1 MESFTMLDDSIL
13 FEITVN
19 FTTVEFAAFMLLVYP
34 TYLLLSHRWQN
45 RMLLIASYFF
55 YGVWDWRFLSLL
67 MWSTIVDYW
76 VSHQIQRVSD
86 ERIRFRYLLVSLVSG
101 LTILGIFKYL
111 GFFVNSAEKLLE
123 SIGLHANLPILSLVL
138 PVGISFYTFQTLSYV
153 IDVYRKQLRPAPNLL
168 DFALYISFF
177 PQLVAGP
184 IERATHLLPQV
195 LLPRTITYEQVSRG
209 SFLILLGLFK
219 KIVIADG
226 VATAVNVVYGMP
238 DPTALDIIVA
248 TYLFALQ
255 IYCDFS
261 GYSDIAR
268 GTAKLMGFDLMV
280 NFNLPYFS
288 VNPREFWQR
297 WHISLST
304 WLRDYLYVPLG
315 GNKHGELKTY
325 RNLMATM
332 LLGGL
337 WHGAAWNFVF
347 WGIYQGAILC
357 LHRFF
362 IWQHNTVADST
373 LWKIIKILLFF
384 QIICYGWLLFRAN
397 SLKQVIDLTTI
408 LFSGWTTPQML
419 HIPLPP
425 LATLLAIPL
434 LLSLDIY
441 HYVTQD
447 AHFYRRWAIPIRS
460 LLYALLFFIV
470 IAGTSN
476 APTQFIYFAF

>member
-1 MESFTMLDDSIL
+1 
-13 FEITVN
+13 
-19 FTTVEFAAFMLLVYP
+19 MLLVYP

-76 VSHQIQRVSD
+76 VSRQIQRVSD

-123 SIGLHANLPILSLVL
+123 SIGLHANLPILSIVL

-153 IDVYRKQLRPAPNLL
+153 IDVYRKQLRPAPNLF

-195 LLPRTITYEQVSRG
+195 LSPRTITYEQVSRG

-226 VATAVNVVYGMP
+226 VANSVNVVYGMP

-347 WGIYQGAILC
+347 WGVYQGAILC
-357 LHRFF
+357 LYRFF
-362 IWQHNTVADST
+362 ILQHNTVANST
-373 LWKIIKILLFF
+373 LWKIIKIVLFF
-384 QIICYGWLLFRAN
+384 QIICYGWLLFRAD

>member
-1 MESFTMLDDSIL
+1 
-13 FEITVN
+13 VN

-34 TYLLLSHRWQN
+34 TYLLLSLRWQN

-86 ERIRFRYLLVSLVSG
+86 ERSRFRYLMVSLVSD
-101 LTILGIFKYL
+101 LTVLGIFKYL

-123 SIGLHANLPILSLVL
+123 SVGLHANLPILSLVL
-138 PVGISFYTFQTLSYV
+138 PVGISFYTFQTLGYV

-195 LLPRTITYEQVSRG
+195 LSPRTITYEQVSRG

-226 VATAVNVVYGMP
+226 VANAVNVIYGMP
-238 DPTALDIIVA
+238 VPSALDITLA

-373 LWKIIKILLFF
+373 PWKIIKILLFF

-397 SLKQVIDLTTI
+397 SLEQVIDLTTI
-408 LFSGWTTPQML
+408 LFSGWTTTQML
-419 HIPLPP
+419 HIPLPS

-434 LLSLDIY
+434 LLSLDVY